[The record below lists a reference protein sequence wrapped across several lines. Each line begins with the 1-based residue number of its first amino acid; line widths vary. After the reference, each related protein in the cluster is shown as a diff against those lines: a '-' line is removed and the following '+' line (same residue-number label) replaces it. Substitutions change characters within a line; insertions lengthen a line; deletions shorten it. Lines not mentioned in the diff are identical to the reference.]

1 MQKIY
6 IQPRINIMVPDKE
19 FLAGKTQD
27 SHGEQNPGTI
37 LGNQGFFD
45 DEEKNT
51 DGKITGGAT
60 NVWDD

>member
-1 MQKIY
+1 MQKTY
-6 IQPRINIMVPDKE
+6 IQPRIDIIVPDKE
-19 FLAGKTQD
+19 FLAGNTQD
-27 SHGEQNPGTI
+27 STGEQDPGTI

-45 DEEKNT
+45 DEEENT

>member
-27 SHGEQNPGTI
+27 SHGE
-37 LGNQGFFD
+37 
-45 DEEKNT
+45 
-51 DGKITGGAT
+51 
-60 NVWDD
+60 

>member
-27 SHGEQNPGTI
+27 STGEQNPGTI
-37 LGNQGFFD
+37 LGNEGFFD

-60 NVWDD
+60 NVWGD